1 MNNQKPLLEVVDL
14 KKFYPVGKTLFGQP
28 VSHVRAVN
36 GIHLAIMPGETL
48 GLVGESGCGK
58 STLGRCIL
66 RLEEPTSGTI
76 TFDGVDLMTLPA
88 GELREKRKAM
98 QPVFQ
103 DPYSSLNPRRSIGKI
118 LEEPFA
124 IHGLHSTA
132 KRREMAFELLE
143 LVGMR
148 PEHYHRFPHEF
159 SGGQRQRVAIARAI
173 ALKPSLIVADE
184 PVSALDVSIQAQIL
198 NLMVDLQETFDLTLL
213 FISHDLAVVRHL
225 TDRVAVMYHGRI
237 VEIAPTRQL
246 YATPHHPYTRLLLS
260 AIPSTDPDSR
270 PQKPEQGGEILQGGT
285 VAEGCPFHPRC
296 SAGCESCREKTPELI
311 HVGDDHY
318 VSCSELDI

>member
-1 MNNQKPLLEVVDL
+1 MNSEKPLLEVVNL

-36 GIHLAIMPGETL
+36 GIHLTIMPGETL

-66 RLEEPTSGTI
+66 KLEEPTSGTI
-76 TFDGVDLMTLPA
+76 KFDGVDLMTLPA
-88 GELREKRKAM
+88 GQLREKRKAM

-124 IHGLHSTA
+124 IHGLHSPA

-198 NLMVDLQETFDLTLL
+198 NLMVDLQEAFNLTLL

-225 TDRVAVMYHGRI
+225 TDRVAVMYQGRI

-270 PQKPEQGGEILQGGT
+270 LHKNAQAGEMLQGSQ

-296 SAGCESCREKTPELI
+296 SAVCERCREKTPKLI